1 MSAAGPPVLW
11 HIEISH
17 YNEKARWALDWK
29 GVPHV
34 RRAPQP
40 GLHSIKARRLTGAS
54 TLPILEL
61 EGRAVGDSTRI
72 IAELE
77 DRFPE
82 PPLYPA
88 DPDERAQALET
99 EEFFDEHVAP
109 DVRRV
114 VFFHVLRSP
123 GAATAMAQISHAGRL
138 QAGTLRLARPLVRLA
153 VERRYGVEEGQL
165 GAALEH
171 IRAGLARI
179 EAETGGG
186 GYLVGDRFSVADLA
200 AAALLS
206 PLVRPPQLPYPLPQY
221 PPAVE
226 EIRESLEGP
235 AFDWV
240 RDMYARH
247 RPVSAAISG

>member
-1 MSAAGPPVLW
+1 MSAASPPVLW

-29 GVPHV
+29 GVRHV

-40 GLHSIKARRLTGAS
+40 GLHSLKARRLTGAS

-61 EGRAVGDSTRI
+61 EGRAIGDSTRI

-88 DPDERAQALET
+88 DPDERAQALEA

-109 DVRRV
+109 DVRRL

-123 GAATAMAQISHAGRL
+123 GAATAMAHISHAGRL
-138 QAGTLRLARPLVRLA
+138 QSGALRLALPLVRLDTR
-153 VERRYGVEEGQL
+153 RRYGVEEERVSG
-165 GAALEH
+165 ALER
-171 IRAGLARI
+171 IRAGLERI
-179 EAETGGG
+179 EAAAGRG
-186 GYLVGDRFSVADLA
+186 GYLVGNRFSVADLT

-226 EIRESLEGP
+226 EIRATLEGS

-247 RPVSAAISG
+247 RPGSAAISG